1 MPAGR
6 TATAAVLEEDGVV
19 TVSVVEFETLPDV
32 AVIVVVPAATGVA
45 SPLEPAVLL
54 IVATEGSDEL
64 HVTDEV
70 RFAFVPSE

>member
-1 MPAGR
+1 ME
-6 TATAAVLEEDGVV
+6 TSVCEV
-19 TVSVVEFETLPDV
+19 TVRVVKFEIPPDV
-32 AVIVVVPAATGVA
+32 AVIVVEPPATAVA